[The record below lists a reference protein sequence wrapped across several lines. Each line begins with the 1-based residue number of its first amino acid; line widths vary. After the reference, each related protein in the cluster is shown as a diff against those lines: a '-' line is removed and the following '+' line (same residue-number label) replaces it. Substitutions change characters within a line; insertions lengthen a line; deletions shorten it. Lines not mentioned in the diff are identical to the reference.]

1 MPRVSV
7 FTPSHNPR
15 WLDECWESLEK
26 QTFSDF
32 EWIVVLNGGARWRAP
47 YDERISVHLS
57 NEKGVGALKS
67 LACAVAEGEFLVE
80 LDHDDLLAPNALEAV
95 VDVFDANGDASLVYS
110 DFAQIEEDGSPN
122 FDKFAEGHGWT
133 YRQEGEYQVIESKL
147 PTPHNVSYIWYA
159 PNHVRAFRKSLYERA
174 GGYDIEREI
183 ADDADLMCR
192 LYQEGPFVGIPE
204 LLYFQRIHPGNTQR
218 DPETNAKIQAET
230 VALYDQWV
238 QPNALK
244 WAEREGLVAQ
254 DFGGAHACPEG
265 YVPVDM
271 ALGHG
276 DILDWL
282 AGTRDESVG
291 VIRAVDFLE
300 HVDDTVTLMN
310 EIHRVLAPGGMLLSL
325 TPSTDGRGAWADPT
339 HVSFFNELSFRY
351 YCDEDF
357 AAYVPSI
364 TARFRQSR
372 LFTYFPS
379 AWHEANQLSYVC
391 WNATKEV

>member
-1 MPRVSV
+1 MPRCSI

-15 WLDECWESLEK
+15 WLDECWETLAK

-95 VDVFDANGDASLVYS
+95 VDVFDANEDASLVYS

-122 FDKFAEGHGWT
+122 FERFAEGHGWT
-133 YRQEGEYQVIESKL
+133 YRAEGEYQVIESKL

-159 PNHVRAFRKSLYERA
+159 PNHVRAFRKTLYEQA

-244 WAEREGLVAQ
+244 WAERENLACL
-254 DFGGAHACPEG
+254 DLGGAHNCPEG
-265 YVPVDM
+265 YTPIDI
-271 ALGHG
+271 ALDGNDIFESLHG
-276 DILDWL
+276 YFDD
-282 AGTRDESVG
+282 TVG

-300 HVDDTVTLMN
+300 HVADKVALIN

-325 TPSTDGRGAWADPT
+325 TPSTDGRGAFCDPT
-339 HVSFFNELSFRY
+339 HTAFYNELSFRY

-357 AAYVPSI
+357 AAYVPAI

-372 LFTYFPS
+372 LFTFFPS
-379 AWHEANQLSYVC
+379 EWHEANQLSYVC
-391 WNATKEV
+391 SNLTKE